1 MFVIFMFIQFV
12 SLVDMPDMNPATA
25 IVAWTTLLR
34 HLGLATDASSTNTL
48 ALVALCKCVCI
59 DGEDKGECVALELR

>member
-1 MFVIFMFIQFV
+1 
-12 SLVDMPDMNPATA
+12 MPNINPATA

-48 ALVALCKCVCI
+48 ALVAVCKCVCI
-59 DGEDKGECVALELR
+59 DGEDKGKCVTLELRWNIAVCCCMSQKHAV